1 MLEGNLVE
9 NTPADLIRQAE
20 AWVETYPEE
29 RGSVADALANAVDRL
44 REPGPNLQPFTW
56 AMVGEPEPR
65 SWLIDQWL
73 PAGSV
78 ALLTGEGGAGKSCLA
93 LQLAAGIA
101 ANRPI
106 DDTDSSALWIAGKD
120 TPRLGNGVPNGG
132 LPVLYATWEDRAD
145 EMARRLSQI
154 SGDAASWCTPGVD
167 VQRKGP
173 D

>member
-9 NTPADLIRQAE
+9 NTPADLIRQVE

-29 RGSVADALANAVDRL
+29 RGNVADALANAVDRL
-44 REPGPNLQPFTW
+44 REPGPTLQPFTW

-78 ALLTGEGGAGKSCLA
+78 ALLTGEGGAGKSRLA
-93 LQLAAGIA
+93 LQLAADIV

-132 LPVLYATWEDRAD
+132 LTVIRQLEKAGELRIVEGHIMPPEP
-145 EMARRLSQI
+145 
-154 SGDAASWCTPGVD
+154 AA
-167 VQRKGP
+167 
-173 D
+173 